1 LPPRCAG
8 APKPTPEL
16 ENEPA
21 EKTTMSAV
29 IQDKPHGKTLVS
41 LRGLNKHYGDFTAVD
56 NLDLE
61 IQDGEFLTFLGSSG
75 SGKSTTL
82 SMLAGFETPS
92 SGEILVD
99 GQSLV
104 QVPPHKRDIG
114 MVFQR
119 YSLFPHLNV
128 RDNIAFPLAI
138 RKLSATETTKKVDA
152 MLKLVQLE
160 PFAHRKPSQMSGGQ
174 QQRVAIARAL
184 VYEPRI
190 LLMDE
195 PLGALD
201 KKLREDL
208 QDELR
213 QLHRRLGIT
222 IVYVT
227 HDQEEAM
234 RLSQRIA
241 IFSHGKIVG
250 LGTGYDLYQNP
261 PNAFVASFLGNSN
274 FLRIKAQGN
283 GSGTFEGQPLAIRL
297 TPGLNPGQE
306 ALIMVRPEKALAMTT
321 EQAAREPLPAGW
333 NEVSA
338 KVAEVLFLGESQ
350 TCQVVTAGGTEL
362 KVKALSAAG
371 MSMQPGDTVKVRW
384 AVGDACIYTEWA
396 ESDLSK
402 SAGAH

>member
-1 LPPRCAG
+1 
-8 APKPTPEL
+8 
-16 ENEPA
+16 
-21 EKTTMSAV
+21 MSAV
-29 IQDKPHGKTLVS
+29 IQDNQSQAPLVS
-41 LRGLNKHYGDFTAVD
+41 LRNLNKHYGDFVAVD
-56 NLDLE
+56 NISLD
-61 IQDGEFLTFLGSSG
+61 IQEGEFLTFLGSSG

-92 SGEILVD
+92 SGAISVA
-99 GQSLV
+99 GRSLLR
-104 QVPPHKRDIG
+104 VPPHQRDIG

-128 RDNIAFPLAI
+128 RDNIGFPLEI
-138 RKLSATETTKKVDA
+138 RKQARGERERQVEA

-160 PFAHRKPSQMSGGQ
+160 QFAHRRPAQLSGGQ

-213 QLHRRLGIT
+213 HLHRRLGIT

-250 LGTGYDLYQNP
+250 LGSGYELYQNP

-274 FLRIKAQGN
+274 FLKIKAQGHAAA
-283 GSGTFEGQPLAIRL
+283 SFEGQTLAVRPTVGIAE
-297 TPGLNPGQE
+297 GQE
-306 ALIMVRPEKALAMTT
+306 LLLMVRPEKAQVLTPQ
-321 EQAAREPLPAGW
+321 QAGSMPRPAGW
-333 NEVSA
+333 NEIQA
-338 KVAEVLFLGESQ
+338 RVAETVFLGESL
-350 TCQVVTAGGTEL
+350 TCSVTTPGGTQLTLKEL
-362 KVKALSAAG
+362 SGSTPPLQTGAPVL
-371 MSMQPGDTVKVRW
+371 VRW
-384 AVGDACIYTEWA
+384 AAADACVYNQWQ

-402 SAGAH
+402 AAGAH

>member
-1 LPPRCAG
+1 
-8 APKPTPEL
+8 
-16 ENEPA
+16 
-21 EKTTMSAV
+21 MSAV
-29 IQDKPHGKTLVS
+29 IKAQQNDKPLVS
-41 LRGLNKHYGDFTAVD
+41 LRNLNKYYGDFAAVD
-56 NLDLE
+56 DISLD
-61 IQDGEFLTFLGSSG
+61 IKDGEFLTFLGSSG

-92 SGEILVD
+92 SGEIQVN

-104 QVPPHKRDIG
+104 NVPPHKRDIG

-119 YSLFPHLNV
+119 YSLFPHLSV

-138 RKLSATETTKKVDA
+138 RKLAASERERRVDA

-160 PFAHRKPSQMSGGQ
+160 QFAHRRPSQLSGGQ

-222 IVYVT
+222 IIYVT

-250 LGTGYDLYQNP
+250 LGSGFDLYQNP

-274 FLRIKAQGN
+274 FLKLKAQGN
-283 GSGTFEGQPLAIRL
+283 AVASFEGQPLSIRL
-297 TPGLNPGQE
+297 TAGLQTDQDV
-306 ALIMVRPEKALAMTT
+306 LLMVRPEKALALSV
-321 EQAAREPLPAGW
+321 EQAALEPLSAGW

-338 KVAEVLFLGESQ
+338 KVVEVLFLGESQ
-350 TCQVVTAGGTEL
+350 TCSVVTSGGTSMT
-362 KVKALSAAG
+362 VKALSAAG
-371 MSMQPGDTVKVRW
+371 MPLKAGDPVRVRW
-384 AVGDACIYTEWA
+384 ATADACVYTEWA
-396 ESDLSK
+396 ESDLNK
-402 SAGAH
+402 AAGAH

>member
-1 LPPRCAG
+1 
-8 APKPTPEL
+8 
-16 ENEPA
+16 
-21 EKTTMSAV
+21 MSAV
-29 IQDKPHGKTLVS
+29 IKDPAQHDRPLVS
-41 LRGLNKHYGDFTAVD
+41 LRNLNKHYGDFAAVD
-56 NLDLE
+56 NISLD
-61 IQDGEFLTFLGSSG
+61 IQEGEFLTFLGSSG

-92 SGEILVD
+92 SGEILVS

-104 QVPPHKRDIG
+104 KVPPHKRDIG

-119 YSLFPHLNV
+119 YSLFPHLSV
-128 RDNIAFPLAI
+128 RDNIAFPLTL
-138 RKLSATETTKKVDA
+138 RKLSSEERERRVDA
-152 MLKLVQLE
+152 MLKLVQLDA
-160 PFAHRKPSQMSGGQ
+160 FAHRRPSQLSGGQ

-250 LGTGYDLYQNP
+250 LGSGYDLYQNP

-274 FLRIKAQGN
+274 FLKLKARGN
-283 GSGTFEGQPLAIRL
+283 AVADFEGQSLAIRPTSGVSSEQPL
-297 TPGLNPGQE
+297 L
-306 ALIMVRPEKALAMTT
+306 LMVRPEKALALSL
-321 EQAAREPLPAGW
+321 EQAAAEPLPAGW

-338 KVAEVLFLGESQ
+338 KVGEMLFLGESQ
-350 TCQVVTAGGTEL
+350 TCSVVTDGGTAMT
-362 KVKALSAAG
+362 VKALSATG
-371 MSMQPGDTVKVRW
+371 MSLKAGDPLRVRW
-384 AVGDACIYTEWA
+384 ASADACVYTQWSEG
-396 ESDLSK
+396 DLNK
-402 SAGAH
+402 AAGAH

>member
-1 LPPRCAG
+1 
-8 APKPTPEL
+8 
-16 ENEPA
+16 
-21 EKTTMSAV
+21 MSAV
-29 IQDKPHGKTLVS
+29 LNQSQHAKTLVS
-41 LRGLNKHYGDFTAVD
+41 LRSLNKHYGDFAAVD
-56 NLDLE
+56 DINLD

-92 SGEILVD
+92 SGEILVS

-104 QVPPHKRDIG
+104 NVPPHKRDIG

-119 YSLFPHLNV
+119 YSLFPHLSV

-138 RKLSATETTKKVDA
+138 RKRSAAERDKQVDA
-152 MLKLVQLE
+152 MLKLVQLDS
-160 PFAHRKPSQMSGGQ
+160 FAHRRPAQLSGGQ

-274 FLRIKAQGN
+274 FLRVAAHGN
-283 GSGTFEGQPLAIRL
+283 GAASFEGQPLAMRL
-297 TPGLNPGQE
+297 TPGLAEGQE
-306 ALIMVRPEKALAMTT
+306 VLLMVRPEKAVALTT
-321 EQAAREPLPAGW
+321 EQAAHEPLPAGW
-333 NEVSA
+333 NQVTA
-338 KVAEVLFLGESQ
+338 RVGEVLFLGESQ
-350 TCQVVTAGGTEL
+350 TCSVLTPGGTAMT
-362 KVKALSAAG
+362 VKALSAAG
-371 MSMQPGDTVKVRW
+371 MPMQPGDQVSVRW
-384 AVGDACIYTEWA
+384 AVSDACVYTQWA
-396 ESDLSK
+396 PSDLNK
-402 SAGAH
+402 AAGAH

>member
-1 LPPRCAG
+1 
-8 APKPTPEL
+8 
-16 ENEPA
+16 
-21 EKTTMSAV
+21 MSAV
-29 IQDKPHGKTLVS
+29 INDVAQSHGQPLVS
-41 LRGLNKHYGDFTAVD
+41 LRNLNKHYGEFAAVD
-56 NLDLE
+56 NISLD

-92 SGEILVD
+92 SGEILVS

-104 QVPPHKRDIG
+104 NVPPHKRDIG

-119 YSLFPHLNV
+119 YSLFPHLSV
-128 RDNIAFPLAI
+128 RDNIAFPLVI
-138 RKLSATETTKKVDA
+138 RKLASAEREKRVDA

-160 PFAHRKPSQMSGGQ
+160 QFAHRRPSQLSGGQ

-250 LGTGYDLYQNP
+250 LGSGFDLYQNP

-274 FLRIKAQGN
+274 FLKLKAQGN
-283 GSGTFEGQPLAIRL
+283 AAAAFEGRSVSIRL
-297 TPGLNPGQE
+297 TSGLHTEQDV
-306 ALIMVRPEKALAMTT
+306 LLMVRPEKALALSV
-321 EQAAREPLPAGW
+321 EQAAEQPLAAGW

-338 KVAEVLFLGESQ
+338 IVGEVLFLGESQ
-350 TCQVVTAGGTEL
+350 TCTVKTLGGTSMT
-362 KVKALSAAG
+362 VKALSAAG
-371 MSMQPGDTVKVRW
+371 MPLKAGDPVRVRW
-384 AVGDACIYTEWA
+384 ATADACVYTQWA
-396 ESDLSK
+396 ESDLNK
-402 SAGAH
+402 AAGAH

>member
-1 LPPRCAG
+1 
-8 APKPTPEL
+8 
-16 ENEPA
+16 
-21 EKTTMSAV
+21 MSAV
-29 IQDKPHGKTLVS
+29 INAQQNDQPLVS
-41 LRGLNKHYGDFTAVD
+41 LRNLNKHYGDFAAVD
-56 NLDLE
+56 NISLD
-61 IQDGEFLTFLGSSG
+61 IKDGEFLTFLGSSG

-92 SGEILVD
+92 SGEILVE

-104 QVPPHKRDIG
+104 NVPPHKRDIG

-119 YSLFPHLNV
+119 YSLFPHLSV

-138 RKLSATETTKKVDA
+138 RKLAAAERERRVDA

-160 PFAHRKPSQMSGGQ
+160 QFAHRRPSQLSGGQ

-250 LGTGYDLYQNP
+250 LGSGYDLYQNP

-274 FLRIKAQGN
+274 FLKLKAQGN
-283 GSGTFEGQPLAIRL
+283 AVASFEGQPLSIRL
-297 TPGLNPGQE
+297 TAGLQTDQDV
-306 ALIMVRPEKALAMTT
+306 LLMVRPEKALALSI
-321 EQAAREPLPAGW
+321 EQAAQEPLAAGW
-333 NEVSA
+333 NEVTA
-338 KVAEVLFLGESQ
+338 KVVEVLFLGESQ
-350 TCQVVTAGGTEL
+350 TCSVVTSGGTSMT
-362 KVKALSAAG
+362 VKALSAAG
-371 MSMQPGDTVKVRW
+371 MPMQAGDPVRVRW
-384 AVGDACIYTEWA
+384 ATADACVYTEWA
-396 ESDLSK
+396 ESDLNK
-402 SAGAH
+402 AAGAH

>member
-1 LPPRCAG
+1 
-8 APKPTPEL
+8 
-16 ENEPA
+16 
-21 EKTTMSAV
+21 MSAV
-29 IQDKPHGKTLVS
+29 KDPAQQNNKTLVS
-41 LRGLNKHYGDFTAVD
+41 LRNLNKHYGDFAAVD
-56 NLDLE
+56 DISLD

-99 GQSLV
+99 GKSLV
-104 QVPPHKRDIG
+104 NVPPHKRDIG

-119 YSLFPHLNV
+119 YSLFPHLSV

-138 RKLSATETTKKVDA
+138 RKLAAAERDRRVDA
-152 MLKLVQLE
+152 MLKLVQLDQ
-160 PFAHRKPSQMSGGQ
+160 FAHRRPSQLSGGQ

-250 LGTGYDLYQNP
+250 LGSGYDLYQNP

-274 FLRIKAQGN
+274 FLKLKAQGN
-283 GSGTFEGQPLAIRL
+283 AVATFEDQSLSIRL
-297 TPGLNPGQE
+297 TTGLQSDQ
-306 ALIMVRPEKALAMTT
+306 AVLLMVRPEKALALSV
-321 EQAAREPLPAGW
+321 EQAAQEPLAAGW

-338 KVAEVLFLGESQ
+338 KVVEVLFLGESQ
-350 TCQVVTAGGTEL
+350 TCSVVTSGGTAMT
-362 KVKALSAAG
+362 VKALSAAG
-371 MSMQPGDTVKVRW
+371 MPLKTGDPVRVRW
-384 AVGDACIYTEWA
+384 ATTDACVYTQWA
-396 ESDLSK
+396 ESDLNK
-402 SAGAH
+402 AAGAH

>member
-1 LPPRCAG
+1 
-8 APKPTPEL
+8 
-16 ENEPA
+16 
-21 EKTTMSAV
+21 MSAV
-29 IQDKPHGKTLVS
+29 IKDPAQAKTLVS
-41 LRGLNKHYGDFTAVD
+41 LRNLNKHYGDFAAVD
-56 NLDLE
+56 NINLE

-92 SGEILVD
+92 SGEILVS

-104 QVPPHKRDIG
+104 NVPPHKRDIG

-119 YSLFPHLNV
+119 YSLFPHLSV

-138 RKLSATETTKKVDA
+138 RKRSAAERDKQVDA

-160 PFAHRKPSQMSGGQ
+160 KFAHRRPAQLSGGQ

-274 FLRIKAQGN
+274 FLRVKAQGN
-283 GSGTFEGQPLAIRL
+283 GAASFEGQPVAMRL
-297 TPGLNPGQE
+297 TAGVSDGQE
-306 ALIMVRPEKALAMTT
+306 VLLMVRPEKALALSR
-321 EQAAREPLPAGW
+321 EQAAVEPLPAGW
-333 NEVSA
+333 NEVTA
-338 KVAEVLFLGESQ
+338 KVGEVLFLGESQ
-350 TCQVVTAGGTEL
+350 TCSVVTAGGTQMT
-362 KVKALSAAG
+362 VKALSAAG
-371 MSMQPGDTVKVRW
+371 MSMKPGDEVKVRW
-384 AVGDACIYTEWA
+384 AVADACVYTEWQ
-396 ESDLSK
+396 ESDLNK
-402 SAGAH
+402 AAGAH

>member
-1 LPPRCAG
+1 
-8 APKPTPEL
+8 
-16 ENEPA
+16 
-21 EKTTMSAV
+21 MSAV
-29 IQDKPHGKTLVS
+29 KDPAQQNNKTLVS
-41 LRGLNKHYGDFTAVD
+41 LRNLNKHYGDFAAVD
-56 NLDLE
+56 DISLE

-99 GQSLV
+99 GHSLV
-104 QVPPHKRDIG
+104 NVPPHKRDIG

-119 YSLFPHLNV
+119 YSLFPHLSV

-138 RKLSATETTKKVDA
+138 RKLAPAERERRVDA

-160 PFAHRKPSQMSGGQ
+160 QFAHRRPSQLSGGQ

-250 LGTGYDLYQNP
+250 LGSGYDLYQNP

-274 FLRIKAQGN
+274 FLKLKAQGN
-283 GSGTFEGQPLAIRL
+283 GAASFEGQALSIRL
-297 TPGLNPGQE
+297 TSGLHADQDV
-306 ALIMVRPEKALAMTT
+306 LLMVRPEKAQALSVQQA
-321 EQAAREPLPAGW
+321 EQAPLAPGW
-333 NEVSA
+333 NQVSA
-338 KVAEVLFLGESQ
+338 KVQEVLFLGESQ
-350 TCQVVTAGGTEL
+350 TCSVVTDGGTAMT
-362 KVKALSAAG
+362 VKALSAAG
-371 MSMQPGDTVKVRW
+371 MPLKAGDPVRVRW
-384 AVGDACIYTEWA
+384 ATADACVYTQWA
-396 ESDLSK
+396 ESDLNK
-402 SAGAH
+402 AAGAH

>member
-1 LPPRCAG
+1 
-8 APKPTPEL
+8 
-16 ENEPA
+16 
-21 EKTTMSAV
+21 MSAV
-29 IQDKPHGKTLVS
+29 IKDSAQQNDKPLVS
-41 LRGLNKHYGDFTAVD
+41 LRNLNKHYGDFAAVD
-56 NLDLE
+56 NISLD
-61 IQDGEFLTFLGSSG
+61 IKDGEFLTFLGSSG

-92 SGEILVD
+92 SGEILVN

-104 QVPPHKRDIG
+104 NVPPHKRDIG

-119 YSLFPHLNV
+119 YSLFPHLSV

-138 RKLSATETTKKVDA
+138 RKLAAAERDKRVDA

-160 PFAHRKPSQMSGGQ
+160 QFAHRRPSQLSGGQ

-250 LGTGYDLYQNP
+250 LGSGYDLYQNP

-274 FLRIKAQGN
+274 FLKLKAQGN
-283 GSGTFEGQPLAIRL
+283 GAANFEGQPLSIRL
-297 TPGLNPGQE
+297 TAGLQNDQDV
-306 ALIMVRPEKALAMTT
+306 LLMVRPEKALALSTQ
-321 EQAAREPLPAGW
+321 QATDEPLAAGW

-338 KVAEVLFLGESQ
+338 KVVEVLFLGESQ
-350 TCQVVTAGGTEL
+350 TCSVVTSGGTAMT
-362 KVKALSAAG
+362 VKALSAAG
-371 MSMQPGDTVKVRW
+371 MPLKAGDPVKVRW
-384 AVGDACIYTEWA
+384 ATADACVYTEWA
-396 ESDLSK
+396 ESDLNK
-402 SAGAH
+402 AAGAH

>member
-1 LPPRCAG
+1 
-8 APKPTPEL
+8 
-16 ENEPA
+16 
-21 EKTTMSAV
+21 MSAV
-29 IQDKPHGKTLVS
+29 INETAQPGKTLVS
-41 LRGLNKHYGDFTAVD
+41 LRNLNKHYGDFAAVD
-56 NLDLE
+56 NISLD

-92 SGEILVD
+92 SGEILVS

-104 QVPPHKRDIG
+104 NVPPHKRDIG

-119 YSLFPHLNV
+119 YSLFPHLSV
-128 RDNIAFPLAI
+128 RDNIGFPLSI
-138 RKLSATETTKKVDA
+138 RKHSAEEVKKRVDA

-160 PFAHRKPSQMSGGQ
+160 PFAHRRPSQMSGGQ

-274 FLRIKAQGN
+274 FLKLKAQGN
-283 GSGTFEGQPLAIRL
+283 AAATFENQALSIRL
-297 TPGLNPGQE
+297 TPNLRTDQDV
-306 ALIMVRPEKALAMTT
+306 LLMVRPEKALALSVS
-321 EQAAREPLPAGW
+321 QAISEPLQAGW
-333 NEVSA
+333 NEVTA
-338 KVAEVLFLGESQ
+338 KVTEVLFLGESQ
-350 TCQVVTAGGTEL
+350 TCSVITAGGTAMT
-362 KVKALSAAG
+362 VKALSAAG
-371 MSMQPGDTVKVRW
+371 MPLKAGDPVRVRW
-384 AVGDACIYTEWA
+384 ATADACVYTEWA
-396 ESDLSK
+396 EGDLNK
-402 SAGAH
+402 AAGAH

>member
-1 LPPRCAG
+1 
-8 APKPTPEL
+8 
-16 ENEPA
+16 
-21 EKTTMSAV
+21 MSAV
-29 IQDKPHGKTLVS
+29 IKDASQQNDKSLVS
-41 LRGLNKHYGDFTAVD
+41 LRNLNKHYGDFAAVD
-56 NLDLE
+56 NISLD
-61 IQDGEFLTFLGSSG
+61 IKDGEFLTFLGSSG

-92 SGEILVD
+92 SGEILVN

-104 QVPPHKRDIG
+104 NVPPHKRDIG

-119 YSLFPHLNV
+119 YSLFPHLSV

-138 RKLSATETTKKVDA
+138 RKLAAAERDKRVDA

-160 PFAHRKPSQMSGGQ
+160 QFAHRRPSQLSGGQ

-250 LGTGYDLYQNP
+250 LGSGYDLYQNP

-274 FLRIKAQGN
+274 FLKLKAQGN
-283 GSGTFEGQPLAIRL
+283 AAASFEGQSLSIRL
-297 TPGLNPGQE
+297 TAGLHTEQDV
-306 ALIMVRPEKALAMTT
+306 LLMVRPEKAVALSVQ
-321 EQAAREPLPAGW
+321 QASEEPLAAGW

-338 KVAEVLFLGESQ
+338 KVVEVLFLGESQ
-350 TCQVVTAGGTEL
+350 TCSVVTSGGTSMT
-362 KVKALSAAG
+362 VKALSAAG
-371 MSMQPGDTVKVRW
+371 MPLKAGDPVRVRW
-384 AVGDACIYTEWA
+384 ATADACVYTEWTD
-396 ESDLSK
+396 SDLNK
-402 SAGAH
+402 AAGAH

>member
-1 LPPRCAG
+1 
-8 APKPTPEL
+8 
-16 ENEPA
+16 
-21 EKTTMSAV
+21 MSAV
-29 IQDKPHGKTLVS
+29 IKAQQNDKPLVS
-41 LRGLNKHYGDFTAVD
+41 LRNLNKYYGDFAAVD
-56 NLDLE
+56 DISLD
-61 IQDGEFLTFLGSSG
+61 IKDGEFLTFLGSSG

-92 SGEILVD
+92 SGEILVN

-104 QVPPHKRDIG
+104 NVPPHKRDIG

-119 YSLFPHLNV
+119 YSLFPHLSV
-128 RDNIAFPLAI
+128 RENIAFPLAI
-138 RKLSATETTKKVDA
+138 RKLAPAERERRVDA

-160 PFAHRKPSQMSGGQ
+160 QFAHRRPSQLSGGQ

-222 IVYVT
+222 IIYVT

-250 LGTGYDLYQNP
+250 LGSGFDLYQNP

-274 FLRIKAQGN
+274 FLKLKAQGN
-283 GSGTFEGQPLAIRL
+283 AVASFEGQSLSIRL
-297 TPGLNPGQE
+297 TAGLQTDQDV
-306 ALIMVRPEKALAMTT
+306 LLMVRPEKALALSV
-321 EQAAREPLPAGW
+321 EQAAREPLAAGW

-338 KVAEVLFLGESQ
+338 RVVEVLFLGESQ
-350 TCQVVTAGGTEL
+350 TCSVVTSGGTSMT
-362 KVKALSAAG
+362 VKALSAAG
-371 MSMQPGDTVKVRW
+371 MPLKAGDPVRVRW
-384 AVGDACIYTEWA
+384 ATADACVYTEWA
-396 ESDLSK
+396 ESDLNK
-402 SAGAH
+402 AAGAH

>member
-1 LPPRCAG
+1 
-8 APKPTPEL
+8 
-16 ENEPA
+16 
-21 EKTTMSAV
+21 MSAV
-29 IQDKPHGKTLVS
+29 FQDTRTQQPLVS
-41 LRGLNKHYGDFTAVD
+41 LRNLNKHYGDFTAVD
-56 NLDLE
+56 NLSLDIRE
-61 IQDGEFLTFLGSSG
+61 GEFLTFLGSSG

-82 SMLAGFETPS
+82 SMLAGFETPC

-99 GQSLV
+99 GKSLV
-104 QVPPHKRDIG
+104 NVPPHKRGIG

-119 YSLFPHLNV
+119 YSLFPHLDV
-128 RDNIAFPLAI
+128 RDNIGFPLDI
-138 RKLSATETTKKVDA
+138 RKQAAGERERRVEA

-160 PFAHRKPSQMSGGQ
+160 KFAHRRPAQLSGGQ

-213 QLHRRLGIT
+213 HLHRRLGIT

-250 LGTGYDLYQNP
+250 LGSGYDLYQSP

-274 FLRIKAQGN
+274 FLKVTAQGN
-283 GSGTFEGQPLAIRL
+283 AAAQFEGQSLAIRP
-297 TPGLNPGQE
+297 TAGLHHGQY
-306 ALIMVRPEKALAMTT
+306 LLLMVRPEKARVLSA
-321 EQAAREPLPAGW
+321 EQAAREPLAAGW
-333 NEVSA
+333 NEIA
-338 KVAEVLFLGESQ
+338 AQVAEVVFLGESL
-350 TCQVVTAGGTEL
+350 TCSVITADGSALTLKEL
-362 KVKALSAAG
+362 SGSLQSLR
-371 MSMQPGDTVKVRW
+371 PGAPVRVRW
-384 AVGDACIYTEWA
+384 AAADACVYSEWNA
-396 ESDLSK
+396 NDLK
-402 SAGAH
+402 AAAGGGH

>member
-1 LPPRCAG
+1 
-8 APKPTPEL
+8 
-16 ENEPA
+16 
-21 EKTTMSAV
+21 MSAV
-29 IQDKPHGKTLVS
+29 IKDASQQNDKPLVS
-41 LRGLNKHYGDFTAVD
+41 LRNLNKHYGDFAAVD
-56 NLDLE
+56 NISLD
-61 IQDGEFLTFLGSSG
+61 IKDGEFLTFLGSSG

-92 SGEILVD
+92 SGEILVN

-104 QVPPHKRDIG
+104 NVPPHKRDIG

-119 YSLFPHLNV
+119 YSLFPHLSV

-138 RKLSATETTKKVDA
+138 RKLAAAERDKRVDA

-160 PFAHRKPSQMSGGQ
+160 QFAHRRPSQLSGGQ

-250 LGTGYDLYQNP
+250 LGSGYDLYQNP

-274 FLRIKAQGN
+274 FLKLKAQGN
-283 GSGTFEGQPLAIRL
+283 AAASFEGQSLSIRL
-297 TPGLNPGQE
+297 TAGLHTDQDV
-306 ALIMVRPEKALAMTT
+306 LLMVRPEKAVALSVQ
-321 EQAAREPLPAGW
+321 QASDEPLAAGW

-338 KVAEVLFLGESQ
+338 QVVEVLFLGESQ
-350 TCQVVTAGGTEL
+350 TCSVVTSGGTSMT
-362 KVKALSAAG
+362 VKALSAAG
-371 MSMQPGDTVKVRW
+371 MPLKAGDPVRVRW
-384 AVGDACIYTEWA
+384 ATADACVYTEWA
-396 ESDLSK
+396 ESDLNK
-402 SAGAH
+402 AAGSH

>member
-1 LPPRCAG
+1 
-8 APKPTPEL
+8 
-16 ENEPA
+16 
-21 EKTTMSAV
+21 MSAV
-29 IQDKPHGKTLVS
+29 IKDPAQQPDRPLVS
-41 LRGLNKHYGDFTAVD
+41 LRNLNKHYGDFAAVD
-56 NLDLE
+56 NISLD
-61 IQDGEFLTFLGSSG
+61 IQEGEFLTFLGSSG

-92 SGEILVD
+92 SGEILVG

-104 QVPPHKRDIG
+104 KVPPHKRDIG

-119 YSLFPHLNV
+119 YSLFPHLSV
-128 RDNIAFPLAI
+128 RDNIAFPLTL
-138 RKLSATETTKKVDA
+138 RKLSSEERSRRVEA

-160 PFAHRKPSQMSGGQ
+160 TFAHRRPSQLSGGQ

-250 LGTGYDLYQNP
+250 LGSGYDLYQNP

-274 FLRIKAQGN
+274 FLKLKARGN
-283 GSGTFEGQPLAIRL
+283 AAGDFEGQTLAIRPTSAVSSEQPL
-297 TPGLNPGQE
+297 L
-306 ALIMVRPEKALAMTT
+306 LMVRPEKALALSL
-321 EQAAREPLPAGW
+321 EQAAAEPLAAGW
-333 NEVSA
+333 NEVPA
-338 KVAEVLFLGESQ
+338 KVGEMLFLGESQ
-350 TCQVVTAGGTEL
+350 TCSVITDGGTAMT
-362 KVKALSAAG
+362 VKALSATGMPLKAG
-371 MSMQPGDTVKVRW
+371 DLVRVRW
-384 AVGDACIYTEWA
+384 ASADACVYTQWS
-396 ESDLSK
+396 ESDLNK
-402 SAGAH
+402 AAGAH

>member
-1 LPPRCAG
+1 
-8 APKPTPEL
+8 
-16 ENEPA
+16 
-21 EKTTMSAV
+21 MSAV
-29 IQDKPHGKTLVS
+29 IKDSAQQNDKPLVS
-41 LRGLNKHYGDFTAVD
+41 LRNLNKYYGDFAAVD
-56 NLDLE
+56 DISLD
-61 IQDGEFLTFLGSSG
+61 IKDGEFLTFLGSSG

-92 SGEILVD
+92 SGEIQVN

-104 QVPPHKRDIG
+104 NVPPHKRDIG

-119 YSLFPHLNV
+119 YSLFPHLSV

-138 RKLSATETTKKVDA
+138 RKLAASERERRVDA

-160 PFAHRKPSQMSGGQ
+160 QFAHRRPSQLSGGQ
-174 QQRVAIARAL
+174 QQRVAIARAM

-222 IVYVT
+222 IIYVT

-250 LGTGYDLYQNP
+250 LGSGFDLYQNP

-274 FLRIKAQGN
+274 FLKLKAQGN
-283 GSGTFEGQPLAIRL
+283 AVASFEGQSLSIRL
-297 TPGLNPGQE
+297 TAGLQTDQDV
-306 ALIMVRPEKALAMTT
+306 LLMVRPEKALALSI
-321 EQAAREPLPAGW
+321 EQAAQEPLAAGW

-338 KVAEVLFLGESQ
+338 KVVEVLFLGESQ
-350 TCQVVTAGGTEL
+350 TCSVVTSGGTSMT
-362 KVKALSAAG
+362 VKALSAAG
-371 MSMQPGDTVKVRW
+371 MPLKTGDPVRVRW
-384 AVGDACIYTEWA
+384 ATADACVYTEWA
-396 ESDLSK
+396 ESDLNK
-402 SAGAH
+402 AAGAH

>member
-1 LPPRCAG
+1 
-8 APKPTPEL
+8 
-16 ENEPA
+16 
-21 EKTTMSAV
+21 MSAV
-29 IQDKPHGKTLVS
+29 IKDNARDKTLVS

-56 NLDLE
+56 NLDLD

-92 SGEILVD
+92 SGEILVE
-99 GQSLV
+99 GRSLV

-119 YSLFPHLNV
+119 YSLFPHLTV

-138 RKLSATETTKKVDA
+138 RKLGAAETNKRVDA

-160 PFAHRKPSQMSGGQ
+160 KFAHRKPSQMSGGQ

-250 LGTGYDLYQNP
+250 LGSGYDLYQNP

-274 FLRIKAQGN
+274 FLRIKANSHGA
-283 GSGTFEGQPLAIRL
+283 GSFEGQPVAIRL
-297 TPGLNPGQE
+297 TPGLAAEQQ
-306 ALIMVRPEKALAMTT
+306 ALIMVRPEKALALTA

-350 TCQVVTAGGTEL
+350 TCHVVTAGGTEL
-362 KVKALSAAG
+362 TVKALSAAG
-371 MSMQPGDTVKVRW
+371 MSMQPGDNVKVRW
-384 AVGDACIYTEWA
+384 AVSDACIYTEWA

>member
-1 LPPRCAG
+1 
-8 APKPTPEL
+8 
-16 ENEPA
+16 
-21 EKTTMSAV
+21 MSAV
-29 IQDKPHGKTLVS
+29 IKDASQQNDKPLVS
-41 LRGLNKHYGDFTAVD
+41 LRNLNKHYGDFAAVD
-56 NLDLE
+56 NISLD
-61 IQDGEFLTFLGSSG
+61 IKDGEFLTFLGSSG

-92 SGEILVD
+92 SGEILVN

-104 QVPPHKRDIG
+104 NVPPHKRDIG

-119 YSLFPHLNV
+119 YSLFPHLSV
-128 RDNIAFPLAI
+128 HDNIAFPLAI
-138 RKLSATETTKKVDA
+138 RKLAAAERDKRVDA

-160 PFAHRKPSQMSGGQ
+160 QFAHRRPSQLSGGQ

-250 LGTGYDLYQNP
+250 LGSGYDLYQNP

-274 FLRIKAQGN
+274 FLKLKAQGN
-283 GSGTFEGQPLAIRL
+283 AAASFEGQSLSIRL
-297 TPGLNPGQE
+297 TAGLQTGQDV
-306 ALIMVRPEKALAMTT
+306 LLMVRPEKALALSVQ
-321 EQAAREPLPAGW
+321 QAIDEPLAAGW

-338 KVAEVLFLGESQ
+338 KVVEVLFLGESQ
-350 TCQVVTAGGTEL
+350 TCSVVTSGGTAMT
-362 KVKALSAAG
+362 VKALSAAG
-371 MSMQPGDTVKVRW
+371 MPLKAGDPVRVRW
-384 AVGDACIYTEWA
+384 ATADACVYTEWA
-396 ESDLSK
+396 ESDLNK
-402 SAGAH
+402 AAGAH

>member
-1 LPPRCAG
+1 
-8 APKPTPEL
+8 
-16 ENEPA
+16 
-21 EKTTMSAV
+21 MSAV
-29 IQDKPHGKTLVS
+29 IKDAAQANDQPLVS
-41 LRGLNKHYGDFTAVD
+41 LRNLNKYYGEFAAVD
-56 NLDLE
+56 NIALDIKE
-61 IQDGEFLTFLGSSG
+61 GEFLTFLGSSG

-99 GQSLV
+99 GKSLV
-104 QVPPHKRDIG
+104 NVPPHKRDIG

-119 YSLFPHLNV
+119 YSLFPHLSV

-138 RKLSATETTKKVDA
+138 RKLDSAERERRVDA

-160 PFAHRKPSQMSGGQ
+160 PFAHRRPSQLSGGQ

-250 LGTGYDLYQNP
+250 LGSGYDLYQNP

-274 FLRIKAQGN
+274 FLKLKAQGN
-283 GSGTFEGQPLAIRL
+283 AVASFEGQSLSIRL
-297 TPGLNPGQE
+297 TPGLQTDQDV
-306 ALIMVRPEKALAMTT
+306 LLMVRPEKALALSV
-321 EQAAREPLPAGW
+321 EQAAQEPLAAGW
-333 NEVSA
+333 NQVSA
-338 KVAEVLFLGESQ
+338 IVGEVLFLGESQ
-350 TCQVVTAGGTEL
+350 TCTVKTLGGTSMT
-362 KVKALSAAG
+362 VKALSAAG
-371 MSMQPGDTVKVRW
+371 MPLKAGDPVRVRW
-384 AVGDACIYTEWA
+384 ATADACVYTEWA
-396 ESDLSK
+396 ESDLNK
-402 SAGAH
+402 AAGAH

>member
-1 LPPRCAG
+1 
-8 APKPTPEL
+8 
-16 ENEPA
+16 
-21 EKTTMSAV
+21 MSAV
-29 IQDKPHGKTLVS
+29 KDPAQQNNKTLVS
-41 LRGLNKHYGDFTAVD
+41 LRNLNKHYGDFAAVD
-56 NLDLE
+56 DISLD

-99 GQSLV
+99 GKSLV
-104 QVPPHKRDIG
+104 NVPPHKRDIG

-119 YSLFPHLNV
+119 YSLFPHLSV

-138 RKLSATETTKKVDA
+138 RKLAAAERDRRVDA
-152 MLKLVQLE
+152 MLKLVQLDQ
-160 PFAHRKPSQMSGGQ
+160 FAHRRPSQLSGGQ

-250 LGTGYDLYQNP
+250 LGSGYDLYQNP

-274 FLRIKAQGN
+274 FLKLKAQGN
-283 GSGTFEGQPLAIRL
+283 AVATFEDQSLSIRL
-297 TPGLNPGQE
+297 TAGLQSDQ
-306 ALIMVRPEKALAMTT
+306 AVLLMVRPEKALALSV
-321 EQAAREPLPAGW
+321 EQAAQEPLAAGW

-338 KVAEVLFLGESQ
+338 KVVEVLFLGESQ
-350 TCQVVTAGGTEL
+350 TCSVVTSGGTAMT
-362 KVKALSAAG
+362 VKALSAAG
-371 MSMQPGDTVKVRW
+371 MPLKAGDPVRVRW
-384 AVGDACIYTEWA
+384 ATADACVYTQWA
-396 ESDLSK
+396 ESDLNK
-402 SAGAH
+402 AAGAH

>member
-1 LPPRCAG
+1 
-8 APKPTPEL
+8 
-16 ENEPA
+16 
-21 EKTTMSAV
+21 MSAV
-29 IQDKPHGKTLVS
+29 IKDASQQNDKPLVS
-41 LRGLNKHYGDFTAVD
+41 LRNLNKHYGDFAAVD
-56 NLDLE
+56 NISLD
-61 IQDGEFLTFLGSSG
+61 IKDGEFLTFLGSSG

-92 SGEILVD
+92 SGEILVN

-104 QVPPHKRDIG
+104 NVPPHKRDIG

-119 YSLFPHLNV
+119 YSLFPHLSV

-138 RKLSATETTKKVDA
+138 RKLAAAERDKRVDA

-160 PFAHRKPSQMSGGQ
+160 QFAHRRPSQLSGGQ

-250 LGTGYDLYQNP
+250 LGSGYDLYQNP

-274 FLRIKAQGN
+274 FLKLKAQGN
-283 GSGTFEGQPLAIRL
+283 AAASFEGQSLSIRL
-297 TPGLNPGQE
+297 TAGLQTGQDV
-306 ALIMVRPEKALAMTT
+306 LLMVRPEKALALSVQ
-321 EQAAREPLPAGW
+321 QAIDERLAAGW

-338 KVAEVLFLGESQ
+338 NVVEVLFLGESQ
-350 TCQVVTAGGTEL
+350 TCSVVTSGGTAMT
-362 KVKALSAAG
+362 VKALSAAG
-371 MSMQPGDTVKVRW
+371 MPLKAGDPVRVRW
-384 AVGDACIYTEWA
+384 ATADACVYTEWA
-396 ESDLSK
+396 ESDLNK
-402 SAGAH
+402 AAGAH

>member
-1 LPPRCAG
+1 
-8 APKPTPEL
+8 
-16 ENEPA
+16 
-21 EKTTMSAV
+21 MSAV
-29 IQDKPHGKTLVS
+29 IKDASQQSDKPLVS
-41 LRGLNKHYGDFTAVD
+41 LRNLNKHYGDFAAVD
-56 NLDLE
+56 NISLD
-61 IQDGEFLTFLGSSG
+61 IKDGEFLTFLGSSG

-92 SGEILVD
+92 SGEILVN

-104 QVPPHKRDIG
+104 NVPPHKRDIG

-119 YSLFPHLNV
+119 YSLFPHLSV

-138 RKLSATETTKKVDA
+138 RKLAAAEREKRVDA

-160 PFAHRKPSQMSGGQ
+160 QFAHRRPSQLSGGQ

-250 LGTGYDLYQNP
+250 LGSGYDLYQNP

-274 FLRIKAQGN
+274 FLKLKAQSN
-283 GSGTFEGQPLAIRL
+283 AAASFEGQSLSIRL
-297 TPGLNPGQE
+297 TSGLHTDQDV
-306 ALIMVRPEKALAMTT
+306 LLMVRPEKALALSTQ
-321 EQAAREPLPAGW
+321 QALDEPLAAGW

-338 KVAEVLFLGESQ
+338 NVVEVLFLGESQ
-350 TCQVVTAGGTEL
+350 TCSVVTAGGTSMT
-362 KVKALSAAG
+362 VKALSAAG
-371 MSMQPGDTVKVRW
+371 MPLKAGDPVRVRW
-384 AVGDACIYTEWA
+384 ATADACVYTEWT
-396 ESDLSK
+396 ESDLNK
-402 SAGAH
+402 AAGAH

>member
-1 LPPRCAG
+1 
-8 APKPTPEL
+8 
-16 ENEPA
+16 
-21 EKTTMSAV
+21 MSAV
-29 IQDKPHGKTLVS
+29 IKDASQQNDKPLVS
-41 LRGLNKHYGDFTAVD
+41 LRNLNKHYGDFAAVD
-56 NLDLE
+56 NISLD
-61 IQDGEFLTFLGSSG
+61 IKDGEFLTFLGSSG

-92 SGEILVD
+92 SGEILVN

-104 QVPPHKRDIG
+104 NVPPHKRDIG

-119 YSLFPHLNV
+119 YSLFPHLSV

-138 RKLSATETTKKVDA
+138 RKLAAAERDKRVDA

-160 PFAHRKPSQMSGGQ
+160 QFAHRRPSQLSGGQ

-250 LGTGYDLYQNP
+250 LGSGYDLYQNP

-274 FLRIKAQGN
+274 FLKLKAQGN
-283 GSGTFEGQPLAIRL
+283 AAASLEGQSLSIRL
-297 TPGLNPGQE
+297 TAGLHTEQDV
-306 ALIMVRPEKALAMTT
+306 LLMVRPEKAVALSVQ
-321 EQAAREPLPAGW
+321 QASDEPLAAGW

-338 KVAEVLFLGESQ
+338 QVVEVLFLGESQ
-350 TCQVVTAGGTEL
+350 TCSVVTSGGTSMT
-362 KVKALSAAG
+362 VKALSAAG
-371 MSMQPGDTVKVRW
+371 MPLKAGDPVRVRW
-384 AVGDACIYTEWA
+384 ATADACVYTEWA
-396 ESDLSK
+396 ESDLNK
-402 SAGAH
+402 AAGSH

>member
-1 LPPRCAG
+1 
-8 APKPTPEL
+8 
-16 ENEPA
+16 
-21 EKTTMSAV
+21 MSAV
-29 IQDKPHGKTLVS
+29 INDAAQAKTLVS
-41 LRGLNKHYGDFTAVD
+41 LRNLNKHYGDFAAVD
-56 NLDLE
+56 NISLD

-92 SGEILVD
+92 SGEILVN

-104 QVPPHKRDIG
+104 NVPPHKRDIG

-119 YSLFPHLNV
+119 YSLFPHLSV

-138 RKLSATETTKKVDA
+138 RKRSAAERDKQVDA
-152 MLKLVQLE
+152 MLKLVQLDK
-160 PFAHRKPSQMSGGQ
+160 FAHRRPAQLSGGQ

-274 FLRIKAQGN
+274 FLRVKAQGN
-283 GSGTFEGQPLAIRL
+283 GAASFEGQPVAMRL
-297 TPGLNPGQE
+297 TPGLAVGQDV
-306 ALIMVRPEKALAMTT
+306 LLMVRPEKALALSR
-321 EQAAREPLPAGW
+321 EQAATEALPAGW
-333 NEVSA
+333 NEVTA
-338 KVAEVLFLGESQ
+338 KVGEVLFLGESQ
-350 TCQVVTAGGTEL
+350 TCSVVTTGGTAMT
-362 KVKALSAAG
+362 VKALSAAG
-371 MSMQPGDTVKVRW
+371 MSMKPGDEVKVRW
-384 AVGDACIYTEWA
+384 AVADACVYTEWQ
-396 ESDLSK
+396 ESDLNK
-402 SAGAH
+402 AAGAH

>member
-1 LPPRCAG
+1 
-8 APKPTPEL
+8 
-16 ENEPA
+16 
-21 EKTTMSAV
+21 MSAV
-29 IQDKPHGKTLVS
+29 IKDASQQTDKPLVS
-41 LRGLNKHYGDFTAVD
+41 LRNLNKHYGDFAAVD
-56 NLDLE
+56 NISLD
-61 IQDGEFLTFLGSSG
+61 IKDGEFLTFLGSSG

-92 SGEILVD
+92 SGEILVN

-104 QVPPHKRDIG
+104 NVPPHKRDIG

-119 YSLFPHLNV
+119 YSLFPHLSV

-138 RKLSATETTKKVDA
+138 RKLAAAEREKRVDA

-160 PFAHRKPSQMSGGQ
+160 QFAHRRPSQLSGGQ

-250 LGTGYDLYQNP
+250 LGSGYDLYQNP

-274 FLRIKAQGN
+274 FLKLKAQGN
-283 GSGTFEGQPLAIRL
+283 AAASFEGQSLSIRL
-297 TPGLNPGQE
+297 TAGLHTDQDV
-306 ALIMVRPEKALAMTT
+306 LLMVRPEKA
-321 EQAAREPLPAGW
+321 QALSVSQAISEPLPSGW

-338 KVAEVLFLGESQ
+338 KVVEVLFLGESQ
-350 TCQVVTAGGTEL
+350 TCGVVTSGGTSMT
-362 KVKALSAAG
+362 VKALSAAG
-371 MSMQPGDTVKVRW
+371 MPLKAGEPVQVRW
-384 AVGDACIYTEWA
+384 ATADACVYTEWT
-396 ESDLSK
+396 ESDLNK
-402 SAGAH
+402 AAGSH

>member
-1 LPPRCAG
+1 
-8 APKPTPEL
+8 
-16 ENEPA
+16 
-21 EKTTMSAV
+21 MSAV
-29 IQDKPHGKTLVS
+29 IKDSAQQNDQPLVS
-41 LRGLNKHYGDFTAVD
+41 LRNLNKYYGDFAAVD
-56 NLDLE
+56 NISLD
-61 IQDGEFLTFLGSSG
+61 IKDGEFLTFLGSSG

-92 SGEILVD
+92 SGEILVN

-104 QVPPHKRDIG
+104 NVPPHKRDIG

-119 YSLFPHLNV
+119 YSLFPHLSV
-128 RDNIAFPLAI
+128 RDNIAFPLTI
-138 RKLSATETTKKVDA
+138 RKLAAAERERRVDA

-160 PFAHRKPSQMSGGQ
+160 QFAHRRPSQLSGGQ

-250 LGTGYDLYQNP
+250 LGSGFDLYQNP

-274 FLRIKAQGN
+274 FLKLKAQGN
-283 GSGTFEGQPLAIRL
+283 AAASFEGQSLSIRL
-297 TPGLNPGQE
+297 TSSLHTEQE
-306 ALIMVRPEKALAMTT
+306 VLLMVRPEKALALSA
-321 EQAAREPLPAGW
+321 EQAAEQPLTAGW

-338 KVAEVLFLGESQ
+338 IVGEVLFLGESQ
-350 TCQVVTAGGTEL
+350 TCTVKTLGGTSMT
-362 KVKALSAAG
+362 VKALSAAG
-371 MSMQPGDTVKVRW
+371 MPLKAGDPVRVRW
-384 AVGDACIYTEWA
+384 ATADACVYTEWT
-396 ESDLSK
+396 ESDLNK
-402 SAGAH
+402 AAGAH

>member
-1 LPPRCAG
+1 
-8 APKPTPEL
+8 
-16 ENEPA
+16 
-21 EKTTMSAV
+21 MSAV
-29 IQDKPHGKTLVS
+29 IKDASQQNDKPLVS
-41 LRGLNKHYGDFTAVD
+41 LRNLNKHYGDFAAVD
-56 NLDLE
+56 NISLD
-61 IQDGEFLTFLGSSG
+61 IKDGEFLTFLGSSG

-92 SGEILVD
+92 SGEILVN

-104 QVPPHKRDIG
+104 NVPPHKRDIG

-119 YSLFPHLNV
+119 YSLFPHLSV

-138 RKLSATETTKKVDA
+138 RKLAAAERDKRVDA

-160 PFAHRKPSQMSGGQ
+160 QFAHRRPSQLSGGQ

-250 LGTGYDLYQNP
+250 LGSGYDLYQNP

-274 FLRIKAQGN
+274 FLKLKAQGN
-283 GSGTFEGQPLAIRL
+283 AAASFEGQSLSIRL
-297 TPGLNPGQE
+297 TAGLHTEQDV
-306 ALIMVRPEKALAMTT
+306 LLMVRPEKAVALSVQ
-321 EQAAREPLPAGW
+321 QASDEPLAAGW

-338 KVAEVLFLGESQ
+338 QVVEVLFLGESL
-350 TCQVVTAGGTEL
+350 TCSVVTSGGTSMT
-362 KVKALSAAG
+362 VKALSAAG
-371 MSMQPGDTVKVRW
+371 MPLKAGDPVRVRW
-384 AVGDACIYTEWA
+384 ATADACVYTEWA
-396 ESDLSK
+396 ESDLNK
-402 SAGAH
+402 AAGSH

>member
-1 LPPRCAG
+1 
-8 APKPTPEL
+8 
-16 ENEPA
+16 
-21 EKTTMSAV
+21 MSAV
-29 IQDKPHGKTLVS
+29 KDPAQKQDQTLVS
-41 LRGLNKHYGDFTAVD
+41 LRNLNKHYGDFTAVD
-56 NLDLE
+56 NISLDIKE
-61 IQDGEFLTFLGSSG
+61 GEFLTFLGSSG

-99 GQSLV
+99 GRSLV
-104 QVPPHKRDIG
+104 NVPPHKRDIG

-119 YSLFPHLNV
+119 YSLFPHLSV
-128 RDNIAFPLAI
+128 RDNIAFPLDI
-138 RKLSATETTKKVDA
+138 RKVDPKERERRVDA
-152 MLKLVQLE
+152 MLKLVQLDS
-160 PFAHRKPSQMSGGQ
+160 FAHRRPSQLSGGQ

-241 IFSHGKIVG
+241 IFSHGRIVG
-250 LGTGYDLYQNP
+250 LGSGYDLYQNP

-274 FLRIKAQGN
+274 FLRLQASGN
-283 GSGTFEGQPLAIRL
+283 GAATFEGHDLSIRL
-297 TPGLNPGQE
+297 TAGIASGQS
-306 ALIMVRPEKALAMTT
+306 LMLMVRPEKAQALSTQQAEQLPLA
-321 EQAAREPLPAGW
+321 AGW
-333 NEVSA
+333 NQVPA
-338 KVAEVLFLGESQ
+338 KVTEVLFLGESQ
-350 TCQVVTAGGTEL
+350 TCSVVTQGGTAMT
-362 KVKALSAAG
+362 VKALSSTGMPLAA
-371 MSMQPGDTVKVRW
+371 GDTVLVRW
-384 AVGDACIYTEWA
+384 AATDACVYTEWN
-396 ESDLSK
+396 ESDLGK
-402 SAGAH
+402 PSAHP

>member
-1 LPPRCAG
+1 
-8 APKPTPEL
+8 
-16 ENEPA
+16 
-21 EKTTMSAV
+21 MSAV
-29 IQDKPHGKTLVS
+29 IKDNAHNKTLVS

-56 NLDLE
+56 NLNLE

-92 SGEILVD
+92 SGEILVE

-104 QVPPHKRDIG
+104 NVPPHKRDIG

-138 RKLSATETTKKVDA
+138 RKLGAAEINKRVDA

-160 PFAHRKPSQMSGGQ
+160 KFAHRKPSQMSGGQ

-250 LGTGYDLYQNP
+250 LGSGYDLYQNP

-274 FLRIKAQGN
+274 FLRIKASSN
-283 GSGTFEGQPLAIRL
+283 GAGSFEGQPVAIRL
-297 TPGLNPGQE
+297 TAGLAAEQQ
-306 ALIMVRPEKALAMTT
+306 ALIMVRPEKALALTAA
-321 EQAAREPLPAGW
+321 QAAAQPLPAGW
-333 NEVSA
+333 NEVRA

-350 TCQVVTAGGTEL
+350 TCHVVTAGGTEMT
-362 KVKALSAAG
+362 VKALSAAG
-371 MSMQPGDTVKVRW
+371 MPMQPGDSVNVRW
-384 AVGDACIYTEWA
+384 AVADACIYTEWA

>member
-1 LPPRCAG
+1 
-8 APKPTPEL
+8 
-16 ENEPA
+16 
-21 EKTTMSAV
+21 MSAV
-29 IQDKPHGKTLVS
+29 IKDASQQNDNPLVS
-41 LRGLNKHYGDFTAVD
+41 LRNLNKHYGDFAAVD
-56 NLDLE
+56 NISLD
-61 IQDGEFLTFLGSSG
+61 IKDGEFLTFLGSSG

-92 SGEILVD
+92 SGEILVN

-104 QVPPHKRDIG
+104 NVPPHKRDIG

-119 YSLFPHLNV
+119 YSLFPHLSV

-138 RKLSATETTKKVDA
+138 RKLAAAERDKRVDA

-160 PFAHRKPSQMSGGQ
+160 QFAHRRPSQLSGGQ

-250 LGTGYDLYQNP
+250 LGSGYDLYQNP

-274 FLRIKAQGN
+274 FLKLKAQGN
-283 GSGTFEGQPLAIRL
+283 AAASFEGQSLSIRL
-297 TPGLNPGQE
+297 TAGLQTGQDV
-306 ALIMVRPEKALAMTT
+306 LLMVRPEKALALSVQ
-321 EQAAREPLPAGW
+321 QAASEPLAAGW

-338 KVAEVLFLGESQ
+338 KVVEVLFLGESQ
-350 TCQVVTAGGTEL
+350 TCSVVTSGGTSMT
-362 KVKALSAAG
+362 VKALSAAG
-371 MSMQPGDTVKVRW
+371 MPLKAGDPVRVRW
-384 AVGDACIYTEWA
+384 ATADACVYTEWA
-396 ESDLSK
+396 ESDLNK
-402 SAGAH
+402 AAGAH